1 VWADETDLS
10 TVRYCKQAMEGRDRG
25 VAPSPELRQR
35 IEQRL
40 TAVLSTCKAA
50 TIAALVDTA
59 RVRVVSPGGSVYAQ
73 GEPVPL
79 TLIIGGYGIAQRT
92 TTDGQLLF
100 SGVAPAGELFGYSG
114 ISASVSSIELLALTE
129 CEVAQW
135 AGGEIRT
142 LAAQDS
148 GLALVAIDSLASSLH
163 ALMGQI
169 EGFLHQD
176 ARRRVLRILS
186 RYRPLFFCDAPVLN
200 RTHLPGL
207 VGTSRE
213 MTGRV
218 LRQLEREGTLR
229 REGRTGLRLLDPER
243 LEAPAA

>member
-1 VWADETDLS
+1 
-10 TVRYCKQAMEGRDRG
+10 MEGRDRG
-25 VAPSPELRQR
+25 LATSPELRDR
-35 IEQRL
+35 LEQRL
-40 TAVLSTCKAA
+40 TAVLSACKAA
-50 TIAALVDTA
+50 TIRALITSA

-79 TLIIGGYGIAQRT
+79 TLILGGYGIAQRT
-92 TTDGQLLF
+92 TTDGQQIF
-100 SGVAPAGELFGYSG
+100 SGVAPAGQLFGYSG
-114 ISASVSSIELLALTE
+114 IGGSVSSVELLALTQ

-135 AGGEIRT
+135 DGHDVRN
-142 LAAQDS
+142 LAEQDNA
-148 GLALVAIDSLASSLH
+148 LALVAIDSMAASLH

-186 RYRPLFFCDAPVLN
+186 RHRALFFGDAPVLN

-207 VGTSRE
+207 VGTTRE

-218 LRQLEREGTLR
+218 LRQLEEEGTLR
-229 REGRTGLRLLDPER
+229 REGRTGLRLLDPDR

>member
-1 VWADETDLS
+1 
-10 TVRYCKQAMEGRDRG
+10 MEGRDRG
-25 VAPSPELRQR
+25 GAPTGELRGR
-35 IEQRL
+35 LEQRL
-40 TAVLSTCKAA
+40 TAVLDACKAA

-79 TLIIGGYGIAQRT
+79 TLILRGYGIAQRT
-92 TTDGQLLF
+92 TADGQQIL

-114 ISASVSSIELLALTE
+114 IAGSVSSIELLALTE

-135 AGGEIRT
+135 DGREVRGLVQQDSALA
-142 LAAQDS
+142 LAAIDA
-148 GLALVAIDSLASSLH
+148 LAGSLH

-186 RYRPLFFCDAPVLN
+186 RHRALFFGDAPVLN

-207 VGTSRE
+207 VGTTRE

-218 LRQLEREGTLR
+218 LRQLEEEGTLR
-229 REGRTGLRLLDPER
+229 REGRAGLRLLDPAR